1 MEKDFGFLETGQ
13 EVGILFS
20 WLGWRG
26 RAMLGRRG
34 VKRWRNSKQECDFM
48 KRPASAWF
56 SFSEIRCLVQLCSP
70 CAGRDWVSSAGHGGA
85 DLLG

>member
-1 MEKDFGFLETGQ
+1 
-13 EVGILFS
+13 
-20 WLGWRG
+20 
-26 RAMLGRRG
+26 MLGRRG

-70 CAGRDWVSSAGHGGA
+70 CAGHDWVSSAGHGGA